1 VANSFPSF
9 FAITFYLNKH
19 IQATNEN
26 INKARLKILLLL
38 ALPCFSV
45 DLKGINAIVIIKIKI
60 ISRFFN
66 LWVSS

>member
-26 INKARLKILLLL
+26 ISKARLKILLPL

-45 DLKGINAIVIIKIKI
+45 DLKGINAMLINK
-60 ISRFFN
+60 
-66 LWVSS
+66 L